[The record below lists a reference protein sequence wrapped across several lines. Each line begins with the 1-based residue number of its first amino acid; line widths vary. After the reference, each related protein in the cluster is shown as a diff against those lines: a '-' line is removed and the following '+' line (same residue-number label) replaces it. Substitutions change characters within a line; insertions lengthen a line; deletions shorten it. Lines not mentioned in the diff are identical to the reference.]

1 MRLLGEYFFNNEYYT
16 DAAYIFVL
24 LTGNNFT
31 DSELYQKTGYCFQST
46 DNYEVALE
54 YYLKADLI
62 KPDHLWTLRHIATC
76 YRYMKKTD
84 RAPGVFFT
92 CRQDSAPTTCQ
103 STSTSGTAI

>member
-1 MRLLGEYFFNNEYYT
+1 MQVEVLTPIINDEQLMRLLGEYFFNNEYYT

-84 RAPGVFFT
+84 RALEYFYV
-92 CRQDSAPTTCQ
+92 PTR
-103 STSTSGTAI
+103 